1 MDEFVKNELY
11 RELMQMPLWVT
22 AAFSNQG
29 RSEFYL
35 DEIRIQLIVHLV
47 VKVMDRC
54 PSNYYDKDYRINW
67 KTKDFIQVVKGA
79 YEACVKAS
87 VHTPYV
93 SYTME
98 EGPTVPP
105 KYQVFMYDDKL
116 FKRVDGRLVRL
127 TDAELKIWNTL
138 PESERNWS
146 A

>member
-1 MDEFVKNELY
+1 MAFPMEEFVKNELY

-79 YEACVKAS
+79 YQACVKAS
-87 VHTPYV
+87 VHTPHV
-93 SYTME
+93 SYT
-98 EGPTVPP
+98 
-105 KYQVFMYDDKL
+105 L
-116 FKRVDGRLVRL
+116 
-127 TDAELKIWNTL
+127 AE
-138 PESERNWS
+138 
-146 A
+146 